1 MPGWTLLPVSIW
13 LHRGSIRERL
23 AELFPLTKEASEG
36 IRVAGLELGVRQVC
50 LLMVLCVREYVEKR
64 GCPLWRGGRCRGQ
77 QQQNLAEGMCMCV
90 SRSVAAGQ

>member
-50 LLMVLCVREYVEKR
+50 LLMVLCVREHVEKR
-64 GCPLWRGGRCRGQ
+64 GCPLWRGGG
-77 QQQNLAEGMCMCV
+77 AEASG
-90 SRSVAAGQ
+90 SRT